1 MGLVIHVFVVRFSYQ
16 IMIADRHFVESYVN
30 KYAGSLRTWASLH
43 AQLRLLRYQSRR
55 APAYVNKQND
65 IIDDRYSPE

>member
-43 AQLRLLRYQSRR
+43 AQTIGVVRYQSRR
-55 APAYVNKQND
+55 ARFKP
-65 IIDDRYSPE
+65 